1 MSKIIIT
8 LSNCGELDP
17 EALKALEE
25 DCEDILRFEYGA
37 VGVTVEIEVIS

>member
-8 LSNCGELDP
+8 ISGCGDIDA

-25 DCEDILRFEYGA
+25 DCEDA
-37 VGVTVEIEVIS
+37 VREAGGHGVSVEIEVLP